1 VYKFLEETVA
11 GHMTNA
17 VKTVTRELTVRDLSD
32 MFERDDFN
40 AYPVEEDAQV
50 VGIVTKFDLL
60 KCFVFTPNQMV
71 PQYEQLMNR
80 TVADV
85 MTSEFIY
92 VRTRHQIDAGTP
104 ARIASAAKCRSV
116 RNRKT
121 DNSSLTTTGIP
132 KRLISLAKTAN
143 AVFRWPSCQPSHL
156 NDVDFDQIAFGATV
170 VVWIRVRK
178 REFA

>member
-1 VYKFLEETVA
+1 VYKFLEQTVA

-92 VRTRHQIDAGTP
+92 VRTDTKLTRVLQLMIDH
-104 ARIASAAKCRSV
+104 RIRSV
-116 RNRKT
+116 PAI
-121 DNSSLTTTGIP
+121 DSDHLLAGIIARRDVL
-132 KRLISLAKTAN
+132 KALADCARSE
-143 AVFRWPSCQPSHL
+143 V
-156 NDVDFDQIAFGATV
+156 
-170 VVWIRVRK
+170 
-178 REFA
+178 